1 MKIAM
6 LVPFLF
12 VILTSIACTKAE
24 ISNDPPTES
33 NGMTITNS
41 VNKTMILQLVNDA
54 RKKGCQ
60 CGDTFYNP
68 APPLTW
74 NDLLEKAA
82 LNHAKDMYQNNF
94 FSHFGNDGSNAAQ
107 RFERAGYN
115 WRAYG
120 ENIGMG
126 YKNEKE
132 VVEGWLSSPGHCKN
146 IMDRKFTEMAVA
158 RVGSYWTQTFG
169 AR

>member
-1 MKIAM
+1 MKTAM
-6 LVPFLF
+6 LVPLLF
-12 VILTSIACTKAE
+12 MVLTSIACTKAE
-24 ISNDPPTES
+24 VINDPPTGNSEVTIS
-33 NGMTITNS
+33 NT
-41 VNKTMILQLVNDA
+41 VNKTMLLQLVNDA

-60 CGDTFYNP
+60 CGDTYYNP
-68 APPLTW
+68 APPLAW
-74 NDLLEKAA
+74 NELLEKAA
-82 LNHAKDMYQNNF
+82 MKHAKDMYQNNF
-94 FSHFGNDGSNAAQ
+94 FSHSGKDGSNAAQ
-107 RFERAGYN
+107 RLDRAGYN

-126 YKNEKE
+126 YKDEKD

-158 RVGSYWTQTFG
+158 RVGNYWTQTFG